1 MNVIK
6 LADIDAGMIDLVGG
20 KAAGLCKMIDLG
32 ERVPDGFCV
41 TTDAFKT
48 GDIPEEEVWRAYAE
62 LGGGA
67 VAVRSSATAE
77 DLPEASFAGQQDT
90 FLGVTGREGLLKAI
104 RQCWDSL
111 NTERAVAYREA
122 AGIGDSAM
130 AVVVQRMVE
139 PKAAGV
145 LFTANPI
152 TGTRTEM
159 VVDAAPGLGTAV
171 VDGSTIPDHYVLN
184 GTPPPLGG
192 CLSPAQ
198 LDELRGVGERLQG
211 QLGWPQDIEFAFDGD
226 GTLWLLQTRP
236 ITTLFPLPPD
246 TGRPAPR
253 LYVEFGHIQGMLRP
267 CTPMGLSLIR
277 TGTGRWAQG
286 YGGAEDGNSREHRR
300 FAPIA
305 GHLYMDITESLRDER
320 RRKNLPQ
327 SLSLYGPRVQD
338 AVRRMLDD
346 PRFAPRPSPPAKGG
360 NSAKLTMRF
369 VLASIPGTV
378 RSLARPDKARAQ
390 VFHMVQ
396 ELRRRSAAPAE
407 LTTSAQ
413 RLHWVVQ
420 DSWAPLLGPDFIA
433 VMVSISLALRLS
445 AVPPMLLKGI
455 ATDEE
460 LDHALGGMPHNVTT
474 EMNLALWQVSRNAL
488 QHQDLFLA
496 TPPAELAERFRNGT
510 LPDIGLRDF
519 LDSYGFRAAAEIDVG
534 MPRWSEDPTP
544 LVSTIVNYLR
554 VTDPDQAPDLRFE
567 RAAAKAESTI
577 EELARRARRTRPIRG
592 RLAGSLMRRF
602 RKLIGL
608 REIGK
613 FCMVPMIAAVREQL
627 LLIGADLAGRGL
639 LERADDIMFL
649 DLEEVGTAVNDGAD
663 HREIAAARRAEYD
676 REVRRTRIP
685 AAVLSD
691 GTDIEALAPPAPAQN
706 AGDGRTLTGTAG
718 AAGRATGRA
727 RVIRDPA
734 QARIDPGEILVAP
747 TTDPGWTPLFMT
759 AAGLVS
765 ETGSPLAHGPTVA
778 REYGIPAVVCV
789 RDATTRIQTG
799 QLITID
805 GASGTVTIEQEP

>member
-1 MNVIK
+1 MHVITF
-6 LADIDAGMIDLVGG
+6 ADIDDSVIGLVGG
-20 KAAGLCKMIDLG
+20 KAAGLHRMIGLG
-32 ERVPDGFCV
+32 ERVPGGFCV
-41 TTDAFKT
+41 TTEAFRA
-48 GDIPEEEVWRAYAE
+48 GVIPEDEVWRAYQE
-62 LGGGA
+62 LGAGP

-77 DLPEASFAGQQDT
+77 DLPDASFAGQQDT
-90 FLGVTGREGLLKAI
+90 FLRVTGREALFKAI

-111 NTERAVAYREA
+111 GSERAVAYRESA
-122 AGIGDSAM
+122 DIGDSAM

-139 PKAAGV
+139 PVAAGV
-145 LFTANPI
+145 LFTANPV

-171 VDGSTIPDHYVLN
+171 VDGGIIPDHYVLD
-184 GTPPPLGG
+184 GTPRAPEG

-198 LDELRGVGERLQG
+198 LDELHAVGERLQG
-211 QLGWPQDIEFAFDGD
+211 KLGWPQDIEFAFDGD

-236 ITTLFPLPPD
+236 ITTLFPLPAD
-246 TGRPAPR
+246 TGRPGPR

-286 YGGAEDGNSREHRR
+286 YGAADGENPREHRR

-320 RRKNLPQ
+320 RRKTLPQ
-327 SLSLYGPRVQD
+327 SLSMYGPRVQEV
-338 AVRRMLDD
+338 VRRMLDD
-346 PRFAPRPSPPAKGG
+346 PRFAPHPGPPARSG
-360 NSAKLTMRF
+360 NPAKVTLRF
-369 VLASIPGTV
+369 VLTAIPGTI
-378 RSLARPDKARAQ
+378 RNLARPDQGRAR
-390 VFHMVQ
+390 VFDKVQ
-396 ELRRRSAAPAE
+396 ELRRRSAAPAD

-413 RLHWVVQ
+413 RLHWILQ
-420 DSWAPLLGPDFIA
+420 DSWTPLLGPDFLA
-433 VMVSISLALRLS
+433 VMVSISLALQLS
-445 AVPPMLLKGI
+445 AVPPILLNGI
-455 ATDEE
+455 ATEEE
-460 LDHALGGMPHNVTT
+460 LNHALGGMPHNVTT

-488 QHQDLFLA
+488 PHQDLFLT
-496 TPPAELAERFRNGT
+496 TPPAELAERYHRGT
-510 LPDIGLRDF
+510 LPDIGLTEF
-519 LDSYGFRAAAEIDVG
+519 LDSYGFRSAAEIDVG

-544 LVSTIVNYLR
+544 LLSTIVNYLR

-567 RAAAKAESTI
+567 RAAAKAEATI
-577 EELARRARRTRPIRG
+577 EELTRRACESRPIRG
-592 RLAGSLMRRF
+592 RLAGSLMHRF

-613 FCMVPMIAAVREQL
+613 FCMVPMIAAVRGQL
-627 LLIGADLAGRGL
+627 LLIGADLTGRGL
-639 LERADDIMFL
+639 LDQPGDIMFL
-649 DLEEVGTAVNDGAD
+649 DLEEVGTAVHDGAD
-663 HREIAAARRAEYD
+663 HRETAAVRRAEYH
-676 REVRRTRIP
+676 REVRRRHVP
-685 AAVLSD
+685 VAVLSD
-691 GTDIEALAPPAPAQN
+691 GTDLEAVASPAPTTST
-706 AGDGRTLTGTAG
+706 GDGTTLTGTPG

-727 RVIRDPA
+727 RVIHDPA

-778 REYGIPAVVCV
+778 REYGIPAVVGL
-789 RDATTRIQTG
+789 RDATTRIHTG

-805 GASGTVTIEQEP
+805 GASGTVTIAE